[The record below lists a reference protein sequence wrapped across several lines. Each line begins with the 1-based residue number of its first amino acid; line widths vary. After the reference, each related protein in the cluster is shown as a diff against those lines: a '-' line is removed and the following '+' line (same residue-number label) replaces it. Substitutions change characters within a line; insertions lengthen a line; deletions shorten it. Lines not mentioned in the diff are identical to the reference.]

1 MNEMYFAQFWHKQK
15 QQIVKAVKYVGKRSG
30 CICSLVCVT
39 SYDRKCIINGVTTFF
54 TFWLTTKWQK
64 LNDKKTGLNRFEVDI
79 VVVAEVDHLLIQI
92 PRIDLARSAIFD
104 EVHPEG
110 VSHQGLDR
118 DHPDPD
124 DWQK

>member
-39 SYDRKCIINGVTTFF
+39 SYDRKGIINGVTTFF

-92 PRIDLARSAIFD
+92 PRIVKGWAIK
-104 EVHPEG
+104 
-110 VSHQGLDR
+110 
-118 DHPDPD
+118 
-124 DWQK
+124 DWTVTIQIPTIGKSNPNILE